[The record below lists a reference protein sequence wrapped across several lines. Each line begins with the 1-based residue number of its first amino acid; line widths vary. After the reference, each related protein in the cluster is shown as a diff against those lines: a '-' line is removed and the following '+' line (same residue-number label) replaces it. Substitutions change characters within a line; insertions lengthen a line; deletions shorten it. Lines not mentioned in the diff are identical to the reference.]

1 MKNVLLMMLAAA
13 LLPAFSVLNTGY
25 QVGDTATDFR
35 LKNVD
40 GQLYS
45 LSDIPNAKGYIVVF
59 TCNVCPYAKG
69 YEQRII
75 ELHQKYAPQGY
86 PVVAINP
93 NDPAVQSGDSFEEMQ
108 KLAKEHTYPF
118 LYLFDERQEV
128 YPVYGATKTPHV
140 FLLDKNRV
148 VKYIGAID
156 DSPEDAAGVEVPYL
170 ANAIEA
176 LKMGKEPDPS
186 VTRAIGCGIKRKKS

>member
-1 MKNVLLMMLAAA
+1 
-13 LLPAFSVLNTGY
+13 
-25 QVGDTATDFR
+25 
-35 LKNVD
+35 
-40 GQLYS
+40 
-45 LSDIPNAKGYIVVF
+45 
-59 TCNVCPYAKG
+59 
-69 YEQRII
+69 
-75 ELHQKYAPQGY
+75 
-86 PVVAINP
+86 
-93 NDPAVQSGDSFEEMQ
+93 
-108 KLAKEHTYPF
+108 
-118 LYLFDERQEV
+118 
-128 YPVYGATKTPHV
+128 VYGATKTPHV